1 MKKELKVVY
10 ELNESVNEV
19 MEHELVAVANK
30 HGYGLMSFGTNNM
43 AANHRDLN
51 FCQGNEDPVALP
63 KLKVEPKAKAKK
75 AAPVAKPA
83 PKKAPA
89 KAKSKPKPKKKGK

>member
-10 ELNESVNEV
+10 ELSDSVNEV

-43 AANHRDLN
+43 AANQRDLN
-51 FCQGNEDPVALP
+51 FTQKNEDPVALP
-63 KLKVEPKAKAKK
+63 KLKVAPE
-75 AAPVAKPA
+75 AAAKPKSK
-83 PKKAPA
+83 PKA
-89 KAKSKPKPKKKGK
+89 KAKSKPKAKKKGK

>member
-1 MKKELKVVY
+1 
-10 ELNESVNEV
+10 

-51 FCQGNEDPVALP
+51 FAQKNEDPVALP
-63 KLKVEPKAKAKK
+63 KLEVAPE
-75 AAPVAKPA
+75 AAAKPKSK
-83 PKKAPA
+83 PKA
-89 KAKSKPKPKKKGK
+89 KAKSKPKAKKKGK